1 MSLNKK
7 ANHIARN
14 PITGADIKSLPTS
27 EYQKNFDGV
36 KFTPES
42 NAKATVL
49 VDDGV
54 RFKKVYPS

>member
-14 PITGADIKSLPTS
+14 PITGADIKSIPTP
-27 EYQKNFDGV
+27 EYQLKYEDVDWASGPD
-36 KFTPES
+36 TT
-42 NAKATVL
+42 AIVL